1 MAHVSRKLSNSF
13 EGALAGGGD
22 PATSPLYV
30 FGPFLR
36 LIVVAGVA
44 RITFGASIWLVV
56 LTVAT
61 VSAMYRLVMTWIT
74 DGSGGSGL
82 TEEEFGGWAVK
93 VNAGITFVEYTL
105 TFLVSMAAMVTFIA
119 DRFPTLNDSILGI
132 QYRTFV
138 AITLSVVTGWLV
150 NRGPKVAAQAFGP
163 ATAGVLLLLWAM
175 IFATI
180 WKLGFHLP
188 SIDLRAFTPAY
199 AGLTF
204 GGYARILAVMTG
216 IEIFANLVAAY
227 DGDDAAK
234 SRKAFGSLLI
244 IMGSTSLTM
253 IIVGPAILELADPTI
268 AEVSVFTQTM
278 DQLLPSPLPWV
289 GTLVGIVVLLSA
301 SAASAQGLQN
311 LALGLTDR
319 NYVPPFIGRRNQFGV
334 ADTPVWIEVALVSI
348 TFLAFGT
355 NEETYLAI
363 YAAGVFILLS
373 MTAWAASKR
382 LWQQLGEAAAIGA
395 IATLAGTV
403 VAALLT
409 SGATVIIFAERF
421 YEGAWT
427 YFLFIPVLYLIFT
440 YFRNTLGAPSPL
452 RERLGQLEKAMW
464 GIGSGSGQPI
474 IGTPEA
480 IAVATDGRISPAPA
494 QARRDWLRQ
503 DVDIT
508 HVLVPLDGSEFAE
521 QSLPIAQAICRRYD
535 AHLTLVSVVQVEDA
549 EPVLSTQPAGEHTVG
564 QQIAASR
571 TERGRYLNRLA
582 TQLDNGIAVDHMV
595 GVGSVA
601 ETINILASELDID
614 LIVMGT
620 RGYSGLQ
627 LWFIGS
633 TANKVVQLVTRPV
646 LLNRPTPDGRAREPE
661 FDKLLVTLD
670 GSEAAERVLPY
681 ARVIARAFD
690 SEILLLTV
698 PEVPEAEVFGAM
710 GDIVDEL
717 RVAAEERAVDYLEGI
732 AGALVADGLNAR
744 ALVKGS
750 MPARTIIE
758 VAAAEDVDLLML
770 ATHGR
775 GGLDRLFV
783 GSVAERVVRRSDNP
797 VFLVPVHERR
807 SPNPSP
813 PPTMLGEGDPS
824 QP

>member
-1 MAHVSRKLSNSF
+1 MADVSRKLSNSF

-44 RITFGASIWLVV
+44 GITFGASIWLVV

-119 DRFPTLNDSILGI
+119 DRFPALNNAFLGI
-132 QYRTFV
+132 QYRTVV
-138 AITLSVVTGWLV
+138 AIGLSIVTGWLV
-150 NRGPKVAAQAFGP
+150 NRGPKVAARAFGP
-163 ATAGVLLLLWAM
+163 ATAAVLVLLWAM

-180 WKLGFHLP
+180 WKLGLQLP
-188 SIDLRAFTPAY
+188 NFDLRAFTPAY
-199 AGLTF
+199 VGLTF

-227 DGDDAAK
+227 DGDTEVK

-253 IIVGPAILELADPTI
+253 IIVGPAILHLADPTI

-278 DQLLPSPLPWV
+278 DQLLPSPLPWL

-319 NYVPPFIGRRNQFGV
+319 NYIPPLIGRRNQFGV
-334 ADTPVWIEVALVSI
+334 ADTPVWIEVAVVS
-348 TFLAFGT
+348 TVFLAFGT
-355 NEETYLAI
+355 HEETYLAI
-363 YAAGVFILLS
+363 YAAGVFVLLS

-382 LWQQLGEAAAIGA
+382 LRRQMNDSSSVGALAA
-395 IATLAGTV
+395 LAGTV

-421 YEGAWT
+421 VEGAWT
-427 YFLFIPVLYLIFT
+427 YFVFIPVLYTIFT

-464 GIGSGSGQPI
+464 GIGSGSGQAI
-474 IGTPEA
+474 VGALEA
-480 IAVATDGRISPAPA
+480 IGVSVDGTIPSELAWDGREWAH
-494 QARRDWLRQ
+494 Q
-503 DVDIT
+503 DIDIK
-508 HVLVPLDGSEFAE
+508 HVLVPLDGSRFAE
-521 QSLPIAQAICRRYD
+521 QSLPIALAICRRYG
-535 AHLTLVSVVQVEDA
+535 ARLTLLSVVQIEEA
-549 EPVLSTQPAGEHTVG
+549 EPVLSVQPLDQETMGQRIAVG
-564 QQIAASR
+564 RTKRGDYLDRVAA
-571 TERGRYLNRLA
+571 ELG
-582 TQLDNGIAVDHMV
+582 NGIQVNQIV
-595 GVGSVA
+595 GIGSVP
-601 ETINILASELDID
+601 ETINTLTSELNID
-614 LIVMGT
+614 LIVMST

-646 LLNRPTPDGRAREPE
+646 LLNRPTTADHVTEPE
-661 FDKLLVTLD
+661 FKKLLVTLD
-670 GSEAAERVLPY
+670 GSETAEGVLPY
-681 ARVIARAFD
+681 ARAMAHAFD

-698 PEVPEAEVFGAM
+698 PEVPEGQVFGAM
-710 GDIVDEL
+710 GDVVDEL
-717 RVAAEERAVDYLEGI
+717 RVAAEERAADYLETVV
-732 AGALVADGLNAR
+732 AALTEDGLNAR
-744 ALVKGS
+744 ALVTGS
-750 MPARTIIE
+750 MPARTIID

-775 GGLDRLFV
+775 GGLDRLLV

-797 VFLVPVHERR
+797 VFLVPVRNKRGSE
-807 SPNPSP
+807 
-813 PPTMLGEGDPS
+813 
-824 QP
+824 